1 MAKLA
6 ATFLVAFGA
15 ITALSAFTQPAVA
28 IEYPWCAQYGGLGD
42 GGRNCGFST
51 YAQCMATVSGIGG
64 GCERNLFYNGPAER
78 SAGSAHKSRRTPL
91 KQQYARCC
99 VVNDREMRDGY
110 CWPERRCWQQQCCSL
125 AALCRYDRISVCAHG
140 YRW

>member
-42 GGRNCGFST
+42 GGRNCGVST

-64 GCERNLFYNGPAER
+64 FCGHNLFYTGAAER
-78 SAGSAHKSRRTPL
+78 PAKRTRKHKT
-91 KQQYARCC
+91 
-99 VVNDREMRDGY
+99 DD
-110 CWPERRCWQQQCCSL
+110 
-125 AALCRYDRISVCAHG
+125 D
-140 YRW
+140 